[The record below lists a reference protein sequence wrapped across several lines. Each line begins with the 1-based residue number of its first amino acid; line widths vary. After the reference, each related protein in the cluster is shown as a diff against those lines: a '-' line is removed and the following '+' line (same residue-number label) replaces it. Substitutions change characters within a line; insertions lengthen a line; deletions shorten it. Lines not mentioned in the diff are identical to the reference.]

1 MKDMNTGI
9 IAVQEVLPQV
19 VTSGGGAV
27 TTGDVD
33 LQGANAVEVLTHFGA
48 PGDTLGS
55 TVYFTV
61 KAEHAD
67 DTGDTGAAGAYS
79 DCATADLL
87 GVTAAS
93 GIVLTVNADAEASQ
107 VYKFGYK
114 GNKRYLKVTVTPEGT
129 HSTGTPIAVTIVK
142 GHLAIGA

>member
-1 MKDMNTGI
+1 MKDMHTGI
-9 IAVQEVLPQV
+9 TAVQEVLPQV
-19 VTSGGGAV
+19 VTTGGGAV

-33 LQGANAVEVLTHFGA
+33 LQGANAAEVLTHFGA
-48 PGDTLGS
+48 PGDTLSGS
-55 TVYFTV
+55 VYFTV

-67 DTGDTGAAGAYS
+67 DDGTGAAGAYA

-93 GIVLTVNADAEASQ
+93 GIVHTINADAEASQ

-114 GNKRYLKVTVTPEGT
+114 GNKRFLKVTVTPTSGHT
-129 HSTGTPIAVTIVK
+129 TGTPIAVTIIK
-142 GHLAIGA
+142 GHLSVSN